1 MAEYLSKGTGVT
13 LGTLG
18 TIGFGL
24 SLLNGQQNGGGILG
38 NILGGGGQQMSALQ
52 AENAMLRAENYSD
65 KVGKEVYGQSLADNK
80 TLRDEMY
87 AFIKPLSDE
96 AATNRVNVARLEEQ
110 MKCIE
115 KTSCLRE
122 QIVMGKIG
130 EVALVAQNGIT
141 ALNGQIA
148 CLQQTVAGI
157 TKTIVPATAICPAP
171 MPQFNSWTAPTAT
184 TSTTTTGA

>member
-1 MAEYLSKGTGVT
+1 MSEYLGKGTGIT

-24 SLLNGQQNGGGILG
+24 SLLQGGQNGNGGLLGGILG
-38 NILGGGGQQMSALQ
+38 GGNNNQMAALM
-52 AENAMLRAENYSD
+52 AENASLKSENYAD
-65 KVGKEVYGQSLADNK
+65 KVGKEVYGQSLTDNRG
-80 TLRDEMY
+80 LRDEMY

-110 MKCIE
+110 VKCLE

-184 TSTTTTGA
+184 TTTGA

>member
-1 MAEYLSKGTGVT
+1 MAEYLGKGTGVT

-24 SLLNGQQNGGGILG
+24 SLLQGSQNGGGILG
-38 NILGGGGQQMSALQ
+38 NILGTGNNSQTSALM
-52 AENAMLRAENYSD
+52 AENAMLKAENYSD
-65 KVGKEVYGQSLADNK
+65 KVGKEVYGQSRADNK
-80 TLRDEMY
+80 ELRDEMY

-110 MKCIE
+110 VKCLE

-148 CLQQTVAGI
+148 CLQQTVSGI

-171 MPQFNSWTAPTAT
+171 MPQFNSWTAPTAP
-184 TSTTTTGA
+184 TTTTGA

>member
-1 MAEYLSKGTGVT
+1 MAEYLGKGTGVT

-24 SLLNGQQNGGGILG
+24 SLLNGQNGGNGILG
-38 NILGGGGQQMSALQ
+38 NILGGGGQVSALQ
-52 AENAMLRAENYSD
+52 AENAMLRAENYGD
-65 KVGKEVYGQSLADNK
+65 KVGKEVYGQTRADNK
-80 TLRDEMY
+80 ELRDEMY

-96 AATNRVNVARLEEQ
+96 AANNRVNVARLEEQ
-110 MKCIE
+110 VRCLE

-130 EVALVAQNGIT
+130 EVALVSQNGLT

-148 CLQQTVAGI
+148 CLQQSVNAI
-157 TKTIVPATAICPAP
+157 TKTVVPNTAICPGWGDVTITP
-171 MPQFNSWTAPTAT
+171 AT
-184 TSTTTTGA
+184 TTTTTGA

>member
-1 MAEYLSKGTGVT
+1 MAEYLGKGTGVT

-24 SLLNGQQNGGGILG
+24 SLLNGQQNGGGVLG

-65 KVGKEVYGQSLADNK
+65 KVGKEVYGQSRADNK
-80 TLRDEMY
+80 ELRDEMY

-110 MKCIE
+110 VKCLE

-148 CLQQTVAGI
+148 CLQQTVSGI

-184 TSTTTTGA
+184 TTTGA

>member
-1 MAEYLSKGTGVT
+1 MAEYLGKGTGVT

-24 SLLNGQQNGGGILG
+24 SLLNGQQNGGGVLG

-65 KVGKEVYGQSLADNK
+65 KVGKEVYGQSRADNK
-80 TLRDEMY
+80 ELRDEMY

-96 AATNRVNVARLEEQ
+96 AAANRVNVARLEEQ
-110 MKCIE
+110 VKCLE

-171 MPQFNSWTAPTAT
+171 MPQFNSWTAPTAP
-184 TSTTTTGA
+184 TTTTGA